1 MQSESRPRRCHLVS
15 GLVRIV
21 KMCEGKKKEEEE
33 EEELERDI
41 AVIINYVNEE
51 Q

>member
-1 MQSESRPRRCHLVS
+1 MQSDSRPRRCHLVS

-33 EEELERDI
+33 EELERDI